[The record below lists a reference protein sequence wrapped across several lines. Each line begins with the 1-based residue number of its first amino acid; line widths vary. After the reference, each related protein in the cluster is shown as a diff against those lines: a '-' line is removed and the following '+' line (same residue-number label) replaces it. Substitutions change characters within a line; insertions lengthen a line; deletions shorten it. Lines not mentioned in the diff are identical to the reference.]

1 MEKLCTVCR
10 SIVLLWVGI
19 LASWSDMRKNIIPN
33 RLVFCGMGIGMM
45 FRIAVD
51 IFYKTSSDILVMV
64 LEVILLFFCVWP
76 VYRTGGLGAG
86 DCKLLLLTGVCL
98 PVKHA
103 ISVIIGTFFIA
114 AAEIMLL
121 WIIRKIR
128 KEKKKMTAI
137 HFAPSYLLAVLIC
150 LGR

>member
-1 MEKLCTVCR
+1 MSV
-10 SIVLLWVGI
+10 VLLWVGM
-19 LASWSDMRKNIIPN
+19 LASWADIRKSIIPN
-33 RLVFCGMGIGMM
+33 RLVFSGMGIGMM
-45 FRIAVD
+45 LRIAMD
-51 IFYKTSSDILVMV
+51 IFHKTPSDILVMV
-64 LEVILLFFCVWP
+64 SEVIILLFCVWP
-76 VYRTGGLGAG
+76 IYRMGGLGAG
-86 DCKLLLLTGVCL
+86 DCKLLLFTGICL

-121 WIIRKIR
+121 WILQRIR
-128 KEKKKMTAI
+128 KEKMTMASI

>member
-1 MEKLCTVCR
+1 
-10 SIVLLWVGI
+10 
-19 LASWSDMRKNIIPN
+19 
-33 RLVFCGMGIGMM
+33 MGIGMVL
-45 FRIAVD
+45 RIAMD
-51 IFYKTSSDILVMV
+51 IFHKTSSDILVIVPEV
-64 LEVILLFFCVWP
+64 LLLFFCVWP
-76 VYRTGGLGAG
+76 VYRMGGLGAG

-121 WIIRKIR
+121 WIIRRIR

-137 HFAPSYLLAVLIC
+137 RFAPSYLLAVLIC